1 MIQASHNGALDV
13 FTRNNVGLNTCMN
26 KYLASVR
33 IRGQIVKMAVF
44 ADSMTHARLILEYQF
59 GMNSLATAP
68 VQVNEAGTIKPQ
80 TPDQARL
87 AALKRQ
93 KDNLAKQI
101 EAERDR
107 QKIHRAQQ
115 QISQAINFKSSSV
128 A

>member
-1 MIQASHNGALDV
+1 
-13 FTRNNVGLNTCMN
+13 MN

-33 IRGQIVKMAVF
+33 IRGQTVKMAVF
-44 ADSMTHARLILEYQF
+44 ADSMIHARLILEYQF
-59 GMNSLATAP
+59 GMNSLATIP

-93 KDNLAKQI
+93 KDNVAKQI

-115 QISQAINFKSSSV
+115 QISQAIKPKSP
-128 A
+128 ALRRDL

>member
-1 MIQASHNGALDV
+1 
-13 FTRNNVGLNTCMN
+13 MN
-26 KYLASVR
+26 KYIASVR
-33 IRGQIVKMAVF
+33 IKGQIVKMAVF
-44 ADSMTHARLILEYQF
+44 ADSMIHARLILEYQF

-68 VQVNEAGTIKPQ
+68 VQVNEAGTIKPL

-93 KDNLAKQI
+93 KDNVAKQI
-101 EAERDR
+101 ETERDR

-115 QISQAINFKSSSV
+115 QISQAIKLKSSSV